1 MEKKLTTRR
10 DFLKLAAITGSGMAL
25 AACGGQAPTTEAPAA
40 PAEPAAPAVEEPA
53 AAEQPVAPTEP
64 AAAEKTVR
72 LWVAWGNMNQAFQ
85 DEVWYTLPEYDEI
98 CPGIKIE
105 YKGNTGD
112 APVTTAIAAGD
123 PPEAA
128 SNISYA
134 QLAIKDVFLDCQPL
148 VDTSKWVKESDFL
161 QPVWDF
167 CKFWSFDGLLGIP
180 AFESFLCYGLNYNK
194 EMVEKAGL
202 DPNAP
207 PTTYS
212 EAYAWHEALTVKDD
226 AGNLKQFGLDPYDA
240 MAGDPDGLQVASGG
254 ILWWDPATAKH
265 NFINDSYEEYFAV
278 TKKFYDLMG
287 PDQFAGLRQ
296 GEGMGG
302 WGGAFNAEVQAM
314 IIEGYWHPGETTV
327 QAPEIAKKNV
337 ATWAPQIDSA
347 KGKTVQESGGHT
359 FAIFKDS
366 KEPEAAFQLAEFF
379 AQDSALDVLFK
390 QVGWIVGKKSFLT
403 KIDTNA
409 YPGLQ
414 WYFDNADKAS
424 VNISLRRSPLHGF
437 MWGQRAEVEQL
448 MYRGELTPAECCAEL
463 QKRADTEWKN
473 QGLPEA

>member
-10 DFLKLAAITGSGMAL
+10 DFLKFAAITGSGMAL
-25 AACGGQAPTTEAPAA
+25 AACGAPAAAPEAPAA
-40 PAEPAAPAVEEPA
+40 EPAAEEPA
-53 AAEQPVAPTEP
+53 AEAP
-64 AAAEKTVR
+64 AAEAPAEEAPAAEAPAEAEKLVR
-72 LWVAWGNMNQAFQ
+72 LWVNWGNMNELFQ
-85 DEVWYTLPEYDEI
+85 NEVWYEMPEYDEI

-105 YKGNTGD
+105 YKGNSTD
-112 APVTTAIAAGD
+112 ALAQTAIAAGD

-134 QLAIKDVFLDCQPL
+134 QFAIKNVFLDCQPL

-194 EMVEKAGL
+194 EMVEAAGL
-202 DPNAP
+202 DPNTP

-226 AGNLKQFGLDPYDA
+226 AGNLTQFGLDPYDA

-254 ILWWDPATAKH
+254 VLWWDPATTKH
-265 NFINDSYEEYFAV
+265 NFINDAYEEYFAV
-278 TKKFYDLMG
+278 TKKFFDLMG
-287 PDQFAGLRQ
+287 PDQIAGLRQ

-302 WGGAFNAEVQAM
+302 WGGSYNAEVQAM

-327 QAPEIAKKNV
+327 QAPEVAAKNM
-337 ATWAPQIDSA
+337 AAWAPQIDSA

-366 KEPEAAFQLAEFF
+366 KEPQAAFQLAEFF
-379 AQDSALDVLFK
+379 AQDAALEVLFK
-390 QVGWIVGKKSFLT
+390 QVGWIVGKKSFLE
-403 KIDTNA
+403 KVDTNA
-409 YPGLQ
+409 YPGP
-414 WYFDNADKAS
+414 A
-424 VNISLRRSPLHGF
+424 VVLRQRRQGHRQHLAAPLAAARLRLGS
-437 MWGQRAEVEQL
+437 AP
-448 MYRGELTPAECCAEL
+448 RGA
-463 QKRADTEWKN
+463 
-473 QGLPEA
+473 

>member
-1 MEKKLTTRR
+1 MEEKKFTTRR
-10 DFLKLAAITGSGMAL
+10 GFLKLAAITGSGLAL
-25 AACGGQAPTTEAPAA
+25 AACAPKAPAPEAPAA
-40 PAEPAAPAVEEPA
+40 QEPA
-53 AAEQPVAPTEP
+53 AAPATEAPVAPAEP

-72 LWVAWGNMNQAFQ
+72 LWVAWGNMNDAFQ
-85 DEVWYTLPEYDEI
+85 NEVWYALPEYDEI

-134 QLAIKDVFLDCQPL
+134 QLAIKNVFLDCQPL

-167 CKFWSFDGLLGIP
+167 CKFWSFNGLLGIP

-202 DPNAP
+202 DPNTP
-207 PTTYS
+207 PTTFG
-212 EAYAWHEALTVKDD
+212 EAFAWHEALTVKDA
-226 AGNLKQFGLDPYDA
+226 AGNLVQFGLDPYDA

-254 ILWWDPATAKH
+254 VLWWDPATTKH
-265 NFINDSYEEYFAV
+265 NFVNDAYEEYFAV
-278 TKKFYDLMG
+278 TKKFFDVMG
-287 PDQFAGLRQ
+287 PDQIAGLRQ

-302 WGGAFNAEVQAM
+302 WGGSFNAEVQAM

-327 QAPEIAKKNV
+327 QAPEVAKKNV

-366 KEPEAAFQLAEFF
+366 KEPQAAFQLAEFF

-390 QVGWIVGKKSFLT
+390 QIGWIVGKKSFLE
-403 KIDTNA
+403 KVDTNA

-437 MWGQRAEVEQL
+437 VWGQIPEVREM
-448 MYRGELTPAECCAEL
+448 MYRGQITPAQACEEL

-473 QGLPEA
+473 QGLPVA